1 MSSFPPSISRLR
13 RFSKSLNPHSILG
26 VSLLQRLMQS
36 VRRLLGNPPPGIVSI
51 SGHLIINSD
60 KREFESNIEES
71 FGVGRPPCGKVS
83 RFGQSLIS
91 RDSSAIRSSPSP
103 A

>member
-1 MSSFPPSISRLR
+1 MSSFPPSISRFR

-26 VSLLQRLMQS
+26 VSLSQRLMQS

-60 KREFESNIEES
+60 KREVSPNNFS
-71 FGVGRPPCGKVS
+71 GK
-83 RFGQSLIS
+83 
-91 RDSSAIRSSPSP
+91 A
-103 A
+103 